1 MVYEQQIALRINT
14 NVVLIKRRIIMNS
27 NHQKRNFF
35 SLAALLLLL
44 AIAGITACNESNTT
58 APQEAPPE
66 IPPVSTFKI
75 DLLSDFDT
83 TQAPLLSN
91 NFNKSGAV
99 LTKQNWGWA
108 AINVGIWN
116 VAITLTMI
124 VPVAAFQAS
133 LTQTPVQQP
142 DGSWLWSYSFTP
154 PGGVLHTAKLS
165 AKAVDGDIQWK
176 MLISKQN
183 VFTDFEW
190 YTGVCN
196 LVLKEGSWRLN
207 KDPMVSPP
215 TPFLD
220 IEWHRNPQQ
229 SSADVKYTI
238 IDSGNILEND
248 YIFYGINNETPYD
261 TFYDIFDS
269 DQNNLIEIEWDRAPE
284 QKDGRIKDPRHFGD
298 TEWRCWDI
306 ISNGLEDITCP

>member
-1 MVYEQQIALRINT
+1 MKPIHHKRFFF
-14 NVVLIKRRIIMNS
+14 VLTG
-27 NHQKRNFF
+27 
-35 SLAALLLLL
+35 LLLLL
-44 AIAGITACNESNTT
+44 TIGWISACNESDPTP
-58 APQEAPPE
+58 PQEDPPE
-66 IPPVSTFKI
+66 IPPVSTFQI

-83 TQAPLLSN
+83 TQAPLLTN

-108 AINVGIWN
+108 AINAGIWN
-116 VAITLTMI
+116 IAITLTMI
-124 VPVAAFQAS
+124 VPAAAFHAS

-154 PGGVLHTAKLS
+154 QGGVLHTAKLS
-165 AKAVDGDIQWK
+165 AKTVNGDIEWK

-190 YTGVCN
+190 YSGVCN
-196 LVLKEGSWRLN
+196 LVLTEGSWRLN
-207 KDPMVSPP
+207 KNPLVSPP

-220 IEWHRNPQQ
+220 IVWHRNPQEG
-229 SSADVKYTI
+229 SADVKYTI

-269 DQNNLIEIEWDRAPE
+269 DQNNLTEIEWDRGPM
-284 QKDGRIKDPRHFGD
+284 QKNGRIKDPRHFGD
-298 TEWRCWDI
+298 TDWHCWDI